1 MGSFILDTLIT
12 IQPFNSLAIQPLH
25 MKKRLIVIGGGAAG
39 FFCAA
44 NAARLN
50 PALEVIL
57 LERSNKLLS
66 KVKVSGGGRCN
77 VTHAC
82 YSIADMIKKYPRGS
96 SFLKKAFHHFFT
108 TDTIAW
114 FKERG
119 VVLKT
124 EADGRMFPVTDNS
137 QTIIDCLVREANK
150 YGVKIMMNKE
160 VKQMEIAGQAVDKKF
175 KLQFADGSDLQADY
189 VCIASGGYPKAIQY
203 GWLKN
208 TEHDV
213 EDPVPS
219 LFTFNLPAGQA
230 GMPGNPLTELMGV
243 SVGNVTVKIVGSKL
257 VEDGPLL
264 ITHWGMSGPAILKLS
279 AWGAKELAQKNY
291 HFSILINWIPG
302 LNENSLRERFQK
314 IRFDLAAQKIINRN
328 PFALP
333 NRLWEYFLV
342 QSGIAPDLRWADLP
356 AKEQNKL
363 IKNLC
368 AHEYEVKGK
377 TTFKEEFVTAG
388 GVQLSEIDFN
398 TMQSKNCPGLF
409 FAGEIINV
417 DGITGGYNFQNAWTT
432 GWIAAK
438 AIALF
443 KG

>member
-1 MGSFILDTLIT
+1 M
-12 IQPFNSLAIQPLH
+12 N
-25 MKKRLIVIGGGAAG
+25 KKRLIVIGGGAAG

-50 PALEVIL
+50 PDLEVII
-57 LERSNKLLS
+57 LEKSNKLLS

-82 YSIADMIKKYPRGS
+82 YSIAEMIKKYPRGS

-108 TDTIAW
+108 NDTIAW

-119 VVLKT
+119 VILKT

-137 QTIIDCLVREANK
+137 QTIIDCLLKEA
-150 YGVKIMMNKE
+150 VKFHVDIRMNKE
-160 VKQMEIAGQAVDKKF
+160 VKQLAVGGGQLAGSKRFEI
-175 KLQFADGSDLQADY
+175 QFADDSNLSADFI
-189 VCIASGGYPKAIQY
+189 CMASGGYPKIVQY
-203 GWLKN
+203 DWLKKV
-208 TEHDV
+208 EHSI
-213 EDPVPS
+213 EEPVPS
-219 LFTFNLPAGQA
+219 LFTFN
-230 GMPGNPLTELMGV
+230 MPGNTITALMGV
-243 SVGNVTVKIVGSKL
+243 SVENVSVKIVGSKL
-257 VEDGPLL
+257 LQEGPLL

-279 AWGAKELAQKNY
+279 AWGARELAIGNY
-291 HFSILINWIPG
+291 NFSILINWIPG
-302 LNENSLRERFQK
+302 FNENSLREKIQKLRFE
-314 IRFDLAAQKIINRN
+314 LAAQKIINRN

-333 NRLWEYFLV
+333 NRLWEYLLIE
-342 QSGIAPDLRWADLP
+342 SGINPDMRWADLP
-356 AKEQNKL
+356 AAQQNKL

-368 AHEYEVKGK
+368 ANEYAVKGK

-388 GVQLSEIDFN
+388 GIQLHEIDFN
-398 TMQSKNCPGLF
+398 TMQSKKHPGLF

-438 AIALF
+438 AIATF
-443 KG
+443 KTV